1 MSGII
6 PFFLRKMDSKLYLDP
21 QGDATRAQAAA
32 ILMRFAQLAQSCVKN
47 RSTARNNCAPFL
59 CAVAKRCD

>member
-6 PFFLRKMDSKLYLDP
+6 PFFLRKMDSKLYLEP

-32 ILMRFAQLAQSCVKN
+32 ILMRFAQLAQ
-47 RSTARNNCAPFL
+47 
-59 CAVAKRCD
+59 